1 MQRWAQLA
9 AAPITAPVTPAAQCR
24 MLMLPQATAQAALV
38 TAQPVTRRMDVRMD
52 ARMNTRMNARMIAR
66 MALAPRKD
74 ARMNAQMDARIA
86 WMLTMSCASLRGV
99 RHVPLGPS
107 LVVA

>member
-9 AAPITAPVTPAAQCR
+9 AASITARLKPAAQCR

-74 ARMNAQMDARIA
+74 ARMNARMDARIA
-86 WMLTMSCASLRGV
+86 CGCSQCLTPHSEGCAMC
-99 RHVPLGPS
+99 PLDP
-107 LVVA
+107 A